1 MDQYNIHPDF
11 LKYKITPPLNPAFLP
26 AVQFFM
32 KRMQDM
38 VKIPEGLKETRRK
51 IPGYQD
57 APVGISIFEPEKG
70 REPLPALVYFHGG
83 AFALQSAP
91 CHKKLSC
98 SYALNTPCKVVSVDY
113 RLLPENTFPIGL
125 EDCFAA
131 YRWVLENAAQL
142 GISPNRIAVGG
153 DSAGGALSAGVCLLA
168 RDRGIPVPCFQML
181 IYPVMDERQNSASMK
196 KYNDTP
202 LWNSRLNAKMWK
214 MYLKDGLPVEKGYA
228 SPAEAVSLEG
238 MPPAYVEVAEYDCLR
253 DEGIAF
259 AKALKDSGI
268 PAELYETKRTVH
280 GFEIAEKNE
289 IVKESV
295 DRRIKKLR
303 SVFQ

>member
-1 MDQYNIHPDF
+1 MEQYNIHPDF

-38 VKIPEGLKETRRK
+38 VKIPKGLKETRRK

-57 APVGISIFEPEKG
+57 APVGISIFEPEEG

-125 EDCFAA
+125 EDCFSA

-228 SPAEAVSLEG
+228 SPTEAVSLEG
-238 MPPAYVEVAEYDCLR
+238 MPPSYVEVAEYDCLR

-289 IVKESV
+289 IVKASV

>member
-57 APVGISIFEPEKG
+57 APVGISIFEPEEG

-131 YRWVLENAAQL
+131 FSSTQR
-142 GISPNRIAVGG
+142 
-153 DSAGGALSAGVCLLA
+153 
-168 RDRGIPVPCFQML
+168 
-181 IYPVMDERQNSASMK
+181 
-196 KYNDTP
+196 
-202 LWNSRLNAKMWK
+202 
-214 MYLKDGLPVEKGYA
+214 
-228 SPAEAVSLEG
+228 
-238 MPPAYVEVAEYDCLR
+238 
-253 DEGIAF
+253 
-259 AKALKDSGI
+259 
-268 PAELYETKRTVH
+268 
-280 GFEIAEKNE
+280 
-289 IVKESV
+289 
-295 DRRIKKLR
+295 
-303 SVFQ
+303 

>member
-1 MDQYNIHPDF
+1 MEQYNIHPDF

-38 VKIPEGLKETRRK
+38 VKIPKGLKETRRK

-57 APVGISIFEPEKG
+57 APVGISIFEPEEG

-125 EDCFAA
+125 EDCFSA

-228 SPAEAVSLEG
+228 SPTEAVSLEG
-238 MPPAYVEVAEYDCLR
+238 MPPSYVEVAEYDCLR

-280 GFEIAEKNE
+280 GIEIAEKNE

>member
-1 MDQYNIHPDF
+1 MEQYNIHPDF

-38 VKIPEGLKETRRK
+38 VKIPKGLKETRRK

-57 APVGISIFEPEKG
+57 APVGISIFEPEEG

-125 EDCFAA
+125 EDCFSA

-228 SPAEAVSLEG
+228 SPAEADSLEG

>member
-1 MDQYNIHPDF
+1 MEQYNIHPDF

-38 VKIPEGLKETRRK
+38 VKIPKGLKETRRK

-57 APVGISIFEPEKG
+57 APVGISIFEPEEG

-125 EDCFAA
+125 EDCFSA

-228 SPAEAVSLEG
+228 SPTEAVSLEG
-238 MPPAYVEVAEYDCLR
+238 MPPSYVEVAEYDCLR

>member
-1 MDQYNIHPDF
+1 MEQYNIHPDF

-38 VKIPEGLKETRRK
+38 VKIPKGLKETRRK

-57 APVGISIFEPEKG
+57 APVGISIFEPEEG

-202 LWNSRLNAKMWK
+202 LWNSRLNARMWK

-228 SPAEAVSLEG
+228 SPAEAVSFEG
-238 MPPAYVEVAEYDCLR
+238 MPPTYVEVAEYDCLR